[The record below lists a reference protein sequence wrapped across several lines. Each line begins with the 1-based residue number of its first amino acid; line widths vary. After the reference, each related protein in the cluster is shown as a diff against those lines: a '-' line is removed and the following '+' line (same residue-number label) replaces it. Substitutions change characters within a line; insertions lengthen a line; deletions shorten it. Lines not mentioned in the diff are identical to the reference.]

1 VESHQ
6 LLLSLCSFNAAYAL
20 AIDSDSLEQW
30 PNFFVENCHY
40 RVTHIENEKEGLA
53 AGLIYADSRAMLIDR
68 ISALREANI
77 YERQSYRHILGIPFL
92 GVIKEGEILSQ
103 TPFMVAR
110 IMATGQTD
118 LFATGLYKDKFVE
131 LDGKLL
137 LKERVVV
144 CDSTVTDTLLALPL

>member
-1 VESHQ
+1 VEPNQ

-30 PNFFVENCHY
+30 PSFFTQDCHY

-53 AGLIYADSRAMLIDR
+53 AGLIYADSQAMLIDR

-77 YERQSYRHILGIPFL
+77 YERQRYRHILGIPL
-92 GVIKEGEILSQ
+92 IRTVQSGEIQSQ

-131 LDGKLL
+131 LEGKLL